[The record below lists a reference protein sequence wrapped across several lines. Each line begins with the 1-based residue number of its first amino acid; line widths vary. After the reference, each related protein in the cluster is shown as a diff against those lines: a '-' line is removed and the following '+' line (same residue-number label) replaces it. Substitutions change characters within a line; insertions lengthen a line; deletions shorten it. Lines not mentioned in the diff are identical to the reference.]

1 MNSKSTAKSPVAQS
15 IEVWR
20 GEDLPGVEL
29 FGGTSVT
36 RKVPPHWH
44 SEFQFCLITG
54 GGGDLL
60 YKGVRHRTNAGSMF
74 AMHPG
79 EVHANETEFEEG
91 CTYRTLNISPGVI
104 EHLDPVGRGLAF
116 SLKPV
121 IEDADVIEAFLACSA
136 GIENGVSRLAI
147 DSLLLESV
155 TGLVDRYG
163 WKPSP
168 SRHSFAANVWVVRDY
183 LIDNY
188 SQNVSL
194 KMLAEIA
201 GLSPFHLVR
210 SFRDR
215 VGIPPH
221 KFQICVRLER
231 SKDLLRKRWLIANV
245 AAECG
250 FADQSHYIRSFKR
263 VVGVTPTIYRDS
275 QL

>member
-1 MNSKSTAKSPVAQS
+1 MNSESTAKSQLTPS

-36 RKVPPHWH
+36 RTVPPHWH
-44 SEFQFCLITG
+44 SEFQFCVITG

-60 YKGVRHRTNAGSMF
+60 YKGVRHHTNAGSMF
-74 AMHPG
+74 AIHPG

-91 CTYRTLNISPGVI
+91 CTYRTFNIDPGVI
-104 EHLDPVGRGLAF
+104 DDLDPLGRGLAF

-121 IEDADVIEAFLACSA
+121 IEDADVIDAFLACSA
-136 GIENGVSRLAI
+136 GVENGISRLAI

-155 TGLVDRYG
+155 TRLVDRYG
-163 WKPSP
+163 WRP
-168 SRHSFAANVWVVRDY
+168 SRSRLSSSSASMQVVRDY
-183 LIDNY
+183 LIDHY

-215 VGIPPH
+215 VGLPPH

-231 SKDLLRKRWLIANV
+231 SKDLLRKRWSIANV

-275 QL
+275 L